1 MDPVTLGVL
10 VAVPLL
16 WLLLS
21 GGSSG
26 DDSDGDDHGS
36 DLDEV
41 DTDLES
47 IRDLQRD

>member
-1 MDPVTLGVL
+1 MIIGVL
-10 VAVPLL
+10 IAVPLL

-26 DDSDGDDHGS
+26 DGNDDDHGS

-47 IRDLQRD
+47 IRELQRD